1 MNSQSLKNI
10 KICNKLIYDVQ
21 GRTKTFFGMSPFRF
35 ENKRGIDGYQ
45 MGLYCAPFGE
55 VYGNFVD
62 LGLMVTG
69 RGTGKSR
76 IMQQLCGADLACFL
90 PYFLQALYHEPKP
103 VPIDIV
109 CVANV
114 KKNAFK
120 IVDGI
125 KGLIRQNPSLE
136 KELVDYNAWKK
147 EGVMLKN
154 GCGVYAEGSSDRTR
168 GYHKRHK
175 YGKVIYFLEE
185 AAFWGGSACMDLG
198 EFVDNIASQSI
209 GASIWVYTTPYGKRG
224 GVWRYWNDP
233 SWLKVHVPS
242 WANPYQDINKLCR
255 KKLRLEKSGRKLVI
269 EQEMKGQFVDDAGLF
284 FSNEIWLKA
293 TNPSLEWMYDGTLE
307 QVMGQVERAKERPG
321 EFILSIDPNKGVMVK
336 GGDPIGIN
344 LTEKISS
351 RKYINRFTAAYHG
364 KTEAEMLYLFKML
377 FKYLNIVKVN
387 FDSGGGY
394 WKGFWTMFKNM
405 NVRNMFLV
413 NPQGAGVVEYMMN
426 LRTAMSLGFWEMPES
441 EDLKES
447 QQTMKGFGDVDE
459 GESEVLGKNK
469 FQTDGK
475 KSGIPCDLCA
485 MGLSMAREKFP
496 FGSTIGHM
504 TTKTTDI
511 LTPSLKVLETVGIF
525 DKTMGGLGNRDSLDV
540 IEDLKLT
547 SVGIN

>member
-1 MNSQSLKNI
+1 MNSQTFKNLRI
-10 KICNKLIYDVQ
+10 GNKLIYDVE

-35 ENKRGIDGYQ
+35 ETKRGIDSYQ
-45 MGLYCAPFGE
+45 LGLYCAPFGE

-103 VPIDIV
+103 VPIDII

-120 IVDGI
+120 IVEGI
-125 KGLIRQNPSLE
+125 KGLIRQSPTLE
-136 KELVDYNAWKK
+136 KEMVDYQSWKK
-147 EGVMLKN
+147 EAVMLKN
-154 GCGVYAEGSSDRTR
+154 GCGIYAEGSSDRTR

-175 YGKVIYFLEE
+175 HGRVIYFLEE
-185 AAFWGGSACMDLG
+185 AAFWGGSQCMDLS

-233 SWLKVHVPS
+233 AWLKVHVSS

-255 KKLRLEKSGRKLVI
+255 KKLRLEKAGRKLVI
-269 EQEMKGQFVDDAGLF
+269 EQEMKGLFVDDAGLF
-284 FSNEIWLKA
+284 FSNEVWLKA
-293 TNPSLEWMYDGTLE
+293 TNPHIEWMYEGTLE
-307 QVMGQVERAKERPG
+307 QVMGQIERAKERPG

-344 LTEKISS
+344 ITEKISA
-351 RKYINRFTAAYHG
+351 RKYINRFTASYYG
-364 KTEAEMLYLFKML
+364 KNESELIYFFKML
-377 FKYLNIVKVN
+377 FKYLNIIKVN

-394 WKGFWTMFKNM
+394 WKGLYTMFKNM
-405 NVRNMFLV
+405 NVRNMYLV
-413 NPQGAGVVEYMMN
+413 NPQGDGVVEYMMN
-426 LRTAMSLGFWEMPES
+426 LRAAMSMGFYEMPES
-441 EDLKES
+441 EELKES

-459 GESEVLGKNK
+459 GEDEVLGKNK

-485 MGLSMAREKFP
+485 MGLSMAREKF
-496 FGSTIGHM
+496 FGSVVGATL
-504 TTKTTDI
+504 TTKTTEI
-511 LTPSLKVLETVGIF
+511 LTPSLKVCVASGVY
-525 DKTMGGLGNRDSLDV
+525 DKITGSHDSLDD
-540 IEDLKLT
+540 INSKLT
-547 SVGIN
+547 SVGLN